1 MSPNP
6 PPLDAEPEPK
16 PDSGEAQ
23 PSVAMEATPSA
34 VSLEMPSMSGT
45 LVALPAARP
54 LADEDTIIGD
64 VEASQTK
71 TQRGM
76 GLGFF
81 VLVALFFAVL
91 TARTLS
97 WNWSYVE
104 RFSALPS
111 GLAAWNLPAFP
122 YPAPL
127 AAIVGTIQILALGT
141 MARRVVIPGRR
152 EPWETIA
159 FVIGLG
165 EGLTGLTATIL
176 AIVGRFTFVWL
187 ELALLGEIGMF
198 AVLCFIREG
207 VAGFRLPSFRQYVP
221 HLRVIEWVAVG
232 GIAFVFGLILYQ
244 ASFYPIA
251 ETDALIYHAPL
262 AALVY
267 YHEGLPWIVG
277 GGVGLGSSA
286 NYPQLFSLLGSY
298 FYVWTGGV
306 NDVYLRLV
314 GAMNWGVVIYASFLI
329 GRRLAGRRHGFL
341 AAVLAAS
348 VPSFVSYASFATQ
361 ETTVVMFGAVGFLA
375 FLKATQISPHRR
387 YGLLAGL
394 MLGFAALSSYQ
405 GLYFLLPLLLLFGIA
420 LMRHWGLRL
429 RAFLHAEPMLYLL
442 MIGVGAAT
450 GSAPYIRNW
459 ILLHDPVYPFFRSWF
474 PSPYLGPITMGF
486 AELEWRSVARVLVGF
501 DSGQAGFWDFL
512 VQFATHPSFAPLNL
526 AFTIPA
532 LFVLPVTR
540 VRRARELAA
549 FYSATLLGILAGPVP
564 FIRYVWLLVPFA
576 AIIVAGGALAA
587 LQALRTWKL
596 PGRLRRGER
605 LAVEAAGRVPVA
617 LLVGLFLLPVV
628 VGFGGNAYFFGTN
641 ADNRPYFRYFSEP
654 GVDLWTYMRDT
665 YGNDAL
671 AWQWFDDHLG
681 PGQRIASLENRVYY
695 LSASLRDPHMLL
707 YLDGQEAEPL
717 YTIQDPAAMADYLTA
732 HGVSYVF
739 VRGFDWKSYTT
750 TALPLFRWL
759 GSPYFPW
766 EIGFGG
772 TFIFRVGIQAYPD
785 VPRGNPVGLYG
796 MPGLNSSV
804 QFQGKP
810 VLQIV
815 KDSTTPRVSVLSTT
829 APQLL
834 VVRYWDSGVG
844 ELTLNLRRIASNSWY
859 TIDRSAK
866 ANTSTWRTAA
876 FVVPTVPGQGFIEF
890 GLHAFSSDFI
900 VDDIEVKPILE
911 SWIANAGSQPIP
923 GFTNATTPPAIFLYL
938 PFLVAGQHLT
948 ILAGAVGS
956 SISVEVYR
964 GLISPSHRTSWWV
977 DYRAAARSP
986 ALPQL
991 GLPNPKLDRVIDTSG
1006 TYTLVVVLWSAWQPG
1021 LQPDV
1026 NVTIA

>member
-141 MARRVVIPGRR
+141 MARRVLIPGRR

-176 AIVGRFTFVWL
+176 A
-187 ELALLGEIGMF
+187 
-198 AVLCFIREG
+198 
-207 VAGFRLPSFRQYVP
+207 
-221 HLRVIEWVAVG
+221 
-232 GIAFVFGLILYQ
+232 
-244 ASFYPIA
+244 
-251 ETDALIYHAPL
+251 
-262 AALVY
+262 
-267 YHEGLPWIVG
+267 IVG

-420 LMRHWGLRL
+420 LMRQWGLRL

-442 MIGVGAAT
+442 MIGVAAAT

-459 ILLHDPVYPFFRSWF
+459 ILLHDPVYPFFRNWF

-501 DSGQAGFWDFL
+501 DSGQTGFWDLL
-512 VQFATHPSFAPLNL
+512 VQFATHPSFSPLNL

-549 FYSATLLGILAGPVP
+549 FYSATLLGLLAGPVP

-576 AIIVAGGALAA
+576 SIIVAGWGVAS
-587 LQALRTWKL
+587 
-596 PGRLRRGER
+596 RLTR
-605 LAVEAAGRVPVA
+605 
-617 LLVGLFLLPVV
+617 
-628 VGFGGNAYFFGTN
+628 
-641 ADNRPYFRYFSEP
+641 
-654 GVDLWTYMRDT
+654 
-665 YGNDAL
+665 
-671 AWQWFDDHLG
+671 
-681 PGQRIASLENRVYY
+681 
-695 LSASLRDPHMLL
+695 
-707 YLDGQEAEPL
+707 
-717 YTIQDPAAMADYLTA
+717 
-732 HGVSYVF
+732 
-739 VRGFDWKSYTT
+739 
-750 TALPLFRWL
+750 
-759 GSPYFPW
+759 
-766 EIGFGG
+766 
-772 TFIFRVGIQAYPD
+772 
-785 VPRGNPVGLYG
+785 
-796 MPGLNSSV
+796 
-804 QFQGKP
+804 
-810 VLQIV
+810 
-815 KDSTTPRVSVLSTT
+815 
-829 APQLL
+829 
-834 VVRYWDSGVG
+834 
-844 ELTLNLRRIASNSWY
+844 
-859 TIDRSAK
+859 
-866 ANTSTWRTAA
+866 
-876 FVVPTVPGQGFIEF
+876 
-890 GLHAFSSDFI
+890 
-900 VDDIEVKPILE
+900 
-911 SWIANAGSQPIP
+911 
-923 GFTNATTPPAIFLYL
+923 
-938 PFLVAGQHLT
+938 
-948 ILAGAVGS
+948 
-956 SISVEVYR
+956 
-964 GLISPSHRTSWWV
+964 
-977 DYRAAARSP
+977 
-986 ALPQL
+986 
-991 GLPNPKLDRVIDTSG
+991 
-1006 TYTLVVVLWSAWQPG
+1006 
-1021 LQPDV
+1021 
-1026 NVTIA
+1026 